1 MAKSHLSTRKTLSYL
16 FSLLIAIF
24 LSIFVVL
31 TVTRFTI
38 MSPSY
43 ILRQMNNA
51 DFYEQSIAD
60 LNDEIQQET
69 QSTGFP
75 IEMFENYLNPDDYKA
90 IIESNMKAAFENGNT
105 EIDTTQF
112 EQQLDQDI
120 NQYIKDN
127 NILINTDSENAIA
140 LMKSNLVELYKSY
153 ITFPYVSIIYE
164 VIDTYQSLYLIAAVI
179 LIVLIAIASVFLY
192 RLYSNYKGR
201 RRYFAYALSSS
212 GLMCLLL
219 PGVLYFGKFVNK
231 INLSPAYFYDFFTG
245 MFNSY
250 LLIYVIIGFVM
261 IVLANVFAYIKFK
274 R

>member
-38 MSPSY
+38 MSPNY
-43 ILRQMNNA
+43 ILRQMNKA
-51 DFYEQSIAD
+51 DFYKQSIVA

-75 IEMFENYLNPDDYKA
+75 IEMFEDYLKPEDYKA
-90 IIESNMKAAFENGNT
+90 TMESYMKEAFTTGNA

-112 EQQLDQDI
+112 EKQLDQDI

-140 LMKSNLVELYKSY
+140 LMKTNLVELYKSY
-153 ITFPYVSIIYE
+153 ITFPYVSIVYQA
-164 VIDTYQSLYLIAAVI
+164 IDTYQSLYLIVAII
-179 LIVLIAIASVFLY
+179 LIVLIVIASIFLY
-192 RLYSNYKGR
+192 RLYSHYQGR
-201 RRYFAYALSSS
+201 RRYFAYAVSSS

-219 PGVLYFGKFVNK
+219 PGVIYFGKFVDK
-231 INLSPAYFYDFFTG
+231 ISLSPAYFYDFFTN
-245 MFNSY
+245 MFNTY
-250 LLIYVIIGFVM
+250 LLIYVIIGVIM
-261 IVLANVFAYIKFK
+261 IVLANIFAYIKFK

>member
-1 MAKSHLSTRKTLSYL
+1 MAKSHSSTRKTLSYL

-38 MSPSY
+38 MSPNY
-43 ILRQMNNA
+43 ILKQMNKA
-51 DFYEQSIAD
+51 DFYEQSIIA
-60 LNDEIQQET
+60 LNEEIQQET

-75 IEMFENYLNPDDYKA
+75 IEMFENYLSTDEYKV
-90 IIESNMKAAFENGNT
+90 IIESHMKDAFDNGTT

-112 EQQLDQDI
+112 EQKLDQDI

-127 NILINTDSENAIA
+127 NILINTDSQNAIA

-153 ITFPYVSIIYE
+153 ITFPYVSIVYQ
-164 VIDTYQSLYLIAAVI
+164 VIDTYQSLYLIAAAI
-179 LIVLIAIASVFLY
+179 LVVLIIIASVLLY
-192 RLYSNYKGR
+192 RLYSHYKGR
-201 RRYFAYALSSS
+201 RRYFAYAISSS
-212 GLMCLLL
+212 GLMCLVL

-231 INLSPAYFYDFFTG
+231 INLSPAYFYDFFTN

-250 LLIYVIIGFVM
+250 LLIYVIIGFIM
-261 IVLANVFAYIKFK
+261 IVLANIFAYIKFK